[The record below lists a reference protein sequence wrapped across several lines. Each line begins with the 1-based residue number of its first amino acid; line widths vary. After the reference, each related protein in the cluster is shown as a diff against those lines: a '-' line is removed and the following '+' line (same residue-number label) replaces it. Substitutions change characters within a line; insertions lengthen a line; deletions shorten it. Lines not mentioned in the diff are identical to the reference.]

1 MFERARGEYHET
13 CSRCAHSFNWN
24 QTAWL
29 SPSQFR
35 WFASRLVSEQLRSA
49 SKEQEKQQECGG
61 SQPEKDVAGQADVE
75 ARSKAVARAP
85 GSRGSDRFHSIG
97 VVHRSPAT
105 GASGADQAAY
115 SANSPAPMQD
125 LDGDSN
131 GGIHAGPNQLAAPD
145 YSDRRIALVVRQR
158 CLIFRRGVQ
167 LRL

>member
-1 MFERARGEYHET
+1 MFERARGEYQET

-24 QTAWL
+24 ANAWL

-61 SQPEKDVAGQADVE
+61 SWPEKHVAGEADVE
-75 ARSKAVARAP
+75 THSQTVSWAP
-85 GSRGSDRFHSIG
+85 SSHGSPRFSSIG
-97 VVHRSPAT
+97 MVYSSPAT
-105 GASGADQAAY
+105 GVGCADQAAH
-115 SANSPAPMQD
+115 STNSPPPMQD

-145 YSDRRIALVVRQR
+145 CGDRRIALVVRQR

>member
-1 MFERARGEYHET
+1 MLERARGGYQET

-24 QTAWL
+24 QFAWL

-49 SKEQEKQQECGG
+49 TEGQETEHGIAASRAK
-61 SQPEKDVAGQADVE
+61 KDIAGEAGVE
-75 ARSKAVARAP
+75 ARSKTVSWAP
-85 GSRGSDRFHSIG
+85 GSRGSDRFHFIG

-145 YSDRRIALVVRQR
+145 CSDRRIALVVRQR